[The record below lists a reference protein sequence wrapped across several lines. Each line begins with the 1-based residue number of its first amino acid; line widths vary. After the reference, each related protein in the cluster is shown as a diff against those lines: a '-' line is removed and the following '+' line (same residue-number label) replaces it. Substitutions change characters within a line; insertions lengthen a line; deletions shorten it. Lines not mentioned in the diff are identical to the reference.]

1 MDVNEQERMSNITQ
15 IKVQN
20 QFFIAVLHFTVT
32 LASSTYPK
40 MSIIRPHIMQL
51 NVTLY
56 LSITDTSGLC
66 CRFGVYN
73 DKTKYGHSNP
83 TNIVIIVLNI
93 TLRSFEYR
101 PEEKLVSREI
111 DSLIQFEVG

>member
-1 MDVNEQERMSNITQ
+1 MDVNEQQRMSNITQ

-40 MSIIRPHIMQL
+40 MSVIRPHIMQL

-56 LSITDTSGLC
+56 LSIKDTSGLC
-66 CRFGVYN
+66 CRSGVSDLVYTMIKQN
-73 DKTKYGHSNP
+73 TGTVILQISSSLCLTSYCEVSNTDQKRNWSP
-83 TNIVIIVLNI
+83 V
-93 TLRSFEYR
+93 R
-101 PEEKLVSREI
+101 
-111 DSLIQFEVG
+111 